1 MEVIVHIIMHCLSE
15 FSKNPRK
22 VFAYYSTI
30 IFSKVSYNSCRPVR
44 HGSGREAKYISS
56 FWGGF
61 LVLVPKASNR
71 VASDYVIYGAVWR
84 THQIGV
90 ATLPADVGG
99 SIPVSKY

>member
-1 MEVIVHIIMHCLSE
+1 M
-15 FSKNPRK
+15 
-22 VFAYYSTI
+22 
-30 IFSKVSYNSCRPVR
+30 
-44 HGSGREAKYISS
+44 
-56 FWGGF
+56 
-61 LVLVPKASNR
+61 PKASNR